1 MGKKEIGQILGGG
14 LGGLIAQE
22 PLAAISPLA
31 GYLKHRKDKK
41 ADKAAS
47 RLASEKAEKDRMDQ
61 IMSGSTAPS
70 STAPSSTAMMSK
82 GGVTRSRPIDGKAIR
97 GKTRGRKI

>member
-31 GYLKHRKDKK
+31 GYLKHRKDRKS
-41 ADKAAS
+41 DKAAS

-61 IMSGSTAPS
+61 IMSGST
-70 STAPSSTAMMSK
+70 TPSSTAMMRE
-82 GGVTRSRPIDGKAIR
+82 GGMTRTRPIDGKAIR

>member
-61 IMSGSTAPS
+61 IMSGST
-70 STAPSSTAMMSK
+70 TPSSTAMMK
-82 GGVTRSRPIDGKAIR
+82 QGGMTRTRPIDGKAIR

>member
-31 GYLKHRKDKK
+31 GYLKYQGDKKDKAK
-41 ADKAAS
+41 E
-47 RLASEKAEKDRMDQ
+47 RREREEAEEALEDERMNK
-61 IMSGSTAPS
+61 IMSGDLGMKA
-70 STAPSSTAMMSK
+70 
-82 GGVTRSRPIDGKAIR
+82 GGRVRRKPIDGKAV
-97 GKTRGRKI
+97 RGRTKGRMI

>member
-47 RLASEKAEKDRMDQ
+47 RLASEKAEKDRMYQ
-61 IMSGSTAPS
+61 IMSGST
-70 STAPSSTAMMSK
+70 TPSSTAMMK
-82 GGVTRSRPIDGKAIR
+82 QGGMTRTRPIDGKAVR

>member
-31 GYLKHRKDKK
+31 GYLKHRKDRKS
-41 ADKAAS
+41 DKAAS

-61 IMSGSTAPS
+61 IMSGST
-70 STAPSSTAMMSK
+70 TPSSTAMMK
-82 GGVTRSRPIDGKAIR
+82 QGGMTRTRPIDGKAVR

>member
-1 MGKKEIGQILGGG
+1 MGKKEIGQILGGS

-31 GYLKHRKDKK
+31 GYLKHRKDRKS
-41 ADKAAS
+41 DKAAS

-61 IMSGSTAPS
+61 IMSGST
-70 STAPSSTAMMSK
+70 TPSSTAMMRE
-82 GGVTRSRPIDGKAIR
+82 GGMTRSRPIDGKAIR

>member
-61 IMSGSTAPS
+61 IMSGST
-70 STAPSSTAMMSK
+70 TPSSTAMMRQ
-82 GGVTRSRPIDGKAIR
+82 GGMTRTRPIDGKAVR

>member
-31 GYLKHRKDKK
+31 GYLKHRKDRKS
-41 ADKAAS
+41 DKAAS

-61 IMSGSTAPS
+61 IMSGST
-70 STAPSSTAMMSK
+70 TPSSTAMMRE
-82 GGVTRSRPIDGKAIR
+82 GGMTRTRPIDGKAVR

>member
-31 GYLKHRKDKK
+31 GYLKHRKDRK

-61 IMSGSTAPS
+61 IMSG

>member
-31 GYLKHRKDKK
+31 GYLKRVKDKK
-41 ADKAAS
+41 ESA
-47 RLASEKAEKDRMDQ
+47 LDRIKQTPMEQ
-61 IMSGSTAPS
+61 VSGREGFGSGSV
-70 STAPSSTAMMSK
+70 AMRN
-82 GGVTRSRPIDGKAIR
+82 GGVTKSRPIDGKAIR

>member
-31 GYLKHRKDKK
+31 GYLKHRRDRKK
-41 ADKAAS
+41 DKAAD
-47 RLASEKAEKDRMDQ
+47 RLARDTAEQERQDRL
-61 IMSGSTAPS
+61 MSGSTAPS
-70 STAPSSTAMMSK
+70 STAMMRE
-82 GGVTRSRPIDGKAIR
+82 GGMTRTRPIDGKAVR

>member
-61 IMSGSTAPS
+61 IMSGST
-70 STAPSSTAMMSK
+70 TPSSTAMMK
-82 GGVTRSRPIDGKAIR
+82 QGGMTRTRPIDGKAVR

>member
-41 ADKAAS
+41 VDKAAS

-61 IMSGSTAPS
+61 IMSGST
-70 STAPSSTAMMSK
+70 TPSSTAMMK
-82 GGVTRSRPIDGKAIR
+82 QGGMTRTRPIDGKAVR

>member
-47 RLASEKAEKDRMDQ
+47 RLATEKAEKDRMDQ
-61 IMSGSTAPS
+61 IMSG

>member
-31 GYLKHRKDKK
+31 GYLKHRKDRKS
-41 ADKAAS
+41 DKAAS

-61 IMSGSTAPS
+61 IMSGST
-70 STAPSSTAMMSK
+70 TPSSTAMMRE
-82 GGVTRSRPIDGKAIR
+82 GGMTRTRPIDGKAVR
-97 GKTRGRKI
+97 GKTRGSKI

>member
-70 STAPSSTAMMSK
+70 STAMMRE
-82 GGVTRSRPIDGKAIR
+82 GGTTRTRPIDGKAVR

>member
-61 IMSGSTAPS
+61 VMSG

>member
-61 IMSGSTAPS
+61 IMSGST
-70 STAPSSTAMMSK
+70 TPSSTAMMRE
-82 GGVTRSRPIDGKAIR
+82 GGMTRTRPIDGKAIR

>member
-31 GYLKHRKDKK
+31 GYLKHQKDKRASK
-41 ADKAAS
+41 TAS

-70 STAPSSTAMMSK
+70 STAMRN
-82 GGVTRSRPIDGKAIR
+82 GGVTKSRPIDGKAVR

>member
-31 GYLKHRKDKK
+31 GYLKHRRDRKK
-41 ADKAAS
+41 DKAAD

-61 IMSGSTAPS
+61 IMSG

>member
-70 STAPSSTAMMSK
+70 STAMMSK

>member
-1 MGKKEIGQILGGG
+1 MGLKLSDVSPVASLIKGEGIMDYAGILP
-14 LGGLIAQE
+14 A
-22 PLAAISPLA
+22 
-31 GYLKHRKDKK
+31 YLSKRRKDKK

-47 RLASEKAEKDRMDQ
+47 RLAGEEAEKDRMNKV
-61 IMSGSTAPS
+61 MSG

>member
-31 GYLKHRKDKK
+31 GYLKHRKDRKS
-41 ADKAAS
+41 DKAAS

-61 IMSGSTAPS
+61 IMSG

>member
-47 RLASEKAEKDRMDQ
+47 RLAGEKAEKDRMDQ
-61 IMSGSTAPS
+61 IMSGST
-70 STAPSSTAMMSK
+70 TPSSTAMMRE
-82 GGVTRSRPIDGKAIR
+82 GGMTRTRPIDGKAVR

>member
-31 GYLKHRKDKK
+31 GYLKRQKDKS
-41 ADKAAS
+41 AGKAAS
-47 RLASEKAEKDRMDQ
+47 RLASEEAEKDRMAK
-61 IMSGSTAPS
+61 ILSGSTAPS
-70 STAPSSTAMMSK
+70 STAPSSTAMRN
-82 GGVTRSRPIDGKAIR
+82 GGVTKSRPIDGKAVR

>member
-61 IMSGSTAPS
+61 IMSGSTA
-70 STAPSSTAMMSK
+70 MMSK

>member
-31 GYLKHRKDKK
+31 GYLKHRKDRKS
-41 ADKAAS
+41 DKAAS

-61 IMSGSTAPS
+61 IMSGST
-70 STAPSSTAMMSK
+70 TPSSTAMMRE
-82 GGVTRSRPIDGKAIR
+82 GGMTRSRPIDGKAIR

>member
-22 PLAAISPLA
+22 PLAAISPLG
-31 GYLKHRKDKK
+31 GYLKRQRDKK

-47 RLASEKAEKDRMDQ
+47 ILASEKAEKDRMNQ

-70 STAPSSTAMMSK
+70 STAMMNK

>member
-31 GYLKHRKDKK
+31 GYLKRRKDKK

-47 RLASEKAEKDRMDQ
+47 RLATEKAEKDRMDQ
-61 IMSGSTAPS
+61 IVSG

>member
-61 IMSGSTAPS
+61 IMSGST
-70 STAPSSTAMMSK
+70 TPSSTAMMRE
-82 GGVTRSRPIDGKAIR
+82 GGMTRTRPIDGKAVR

>member
-1 MGKKEIGQILGGG
+1 

-31 GYLKHRKDKK
+31 GYLKHRKDRKS
-41 ADKAAS
+41 DKAAS

-61 IMSGSTAPS
+61 IMSGST
-70 STAPSSTAMMSK
+70 TPSSTAMMRE
-82 GGVTRSRPIDGKAIR
+82 GGMTRTRPIDGKAVR

>member
-41 ADKAAS
+41 AGKAAS

-61 IMSGSTAPS
+61 IMSGST
-70 STAPSSTAMMSK
+70 TPSSTAMMRE
-82 GGVTRSRPIDGKAIR
+82 GGTTRTRPIDGKAVR

>member
-61 IMSGSTAPS
+61 IVSG

>member
-31 GYLKHRKDKK
+31 GYLKLRKDKK
-41 ADKAAS
+41 ADKTAS

-61 IMSGSTAPS
+61 NMSG